1 MSGSAA
7 SRFPILPQFIALA
20 LVWGASFLFIR
31 VALEGLSPT
40 QVVLGRLVS
49 GAVTIGMIALVT
61 RQRFPRPGPVWGHLA
76 VVAALNCVI
85 PFLLFAWAGQHIAS
99 GVASILNATTPLAT
113 VLLAVAMLPDER
125 LGAARLGGLLAG
137 FTGVVVVLGPWRGIG
152 ESGLLAQL
160 ACLGAAACYGLAFTW
175 VRRFV
180 LPRGVEPI
188 AIATAQIGLGAI
200 AMVAL
205 APVIATQP
213 IDLDPRVVGSILGI
227 GVAGTGVAFVW
238 NMNVLAAWGATSAS
252 TVTYLVP
259 VIGVTLGI
267 VVLGETFSW
276 NEPTGALVVILGV
289 AIAQGRRR
297 RRRADAAAATAGA
310 TVDP

>member
-1 MSGSAA
+1 MSGAAA
-7 SRFPILPQFIALA
+7 SRLPILPQFVALA

-49 GAVTIGMIALVT
+49 GAVTIGVIALAT

-113 VLLAVAMLPDER
+113 VLIAAAMLPDER

-137 FTGVVVVLGPWRGIG
+137 FAGVVVVLGPWRGVG
-152 ESGLLAQL
+152 ESSLLAQL

-200 AMVAL
+200 AMLAL

-213 IDLDPRVVGSILGI
+213 IDLDLRVVGSILGI

-259 VIGVTLGI
+259 VIGLTLGV

-276 NEPTGALVVILGV
+276 NQPTGALVVILGV
-289 AIAQGRRR
+289 AIAQGRLR
-297 RRRADAAAATAGA
+297 RRRAAATVGA